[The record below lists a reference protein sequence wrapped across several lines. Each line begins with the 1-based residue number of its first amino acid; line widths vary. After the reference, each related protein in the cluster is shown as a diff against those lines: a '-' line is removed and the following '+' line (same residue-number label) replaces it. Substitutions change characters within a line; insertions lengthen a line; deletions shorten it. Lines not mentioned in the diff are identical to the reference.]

1 MSIGCGGSGTGL
13 FGPANQFI
21 KINGGDFIAVDGVN
35 TIERL
40 ITSDLRFPYKQ
51 VMRGRIY
58 LSPGQSNFLLNYSG
72 LGDNITFLALK
83 VTYDPK
89 SVIELDNYIVW
100 SFYDDPTKIN
110 YMSQFMALTGNSNHR
125 IKQMYLS
132 NPNTKYSVVLE
143 YMAAIIGDDITY
155 DTSLIQYG
163 SSFNNLRFNSSAID
177 IKTHISGQ
185 SFKVVDID
193 NRDLG
198 YILLSRINNIQ
209 KSGNILILN
218 LNQIGNI
225 YLDFVSEYDTYQAL
239 SGINYFIENST
250 SVPSSTDDV
259 APVITYNS
267 KIDNNYLYTYPSGTT
282 SSTGFI
288 STDSITYS
296 LALTMSSIG
305 LTISKDYLLSN
316 LIQGVNDVRDGDMSL
331 TYSNILITGSNS
343 VVTSITVSGS
353 YSITFDISDIAN
365 NYVNNI
371 INLNIL

>member
-1 MSIGCGGSGTGL
+1 
-13 FGPANQFI
+13 
-21 KINGGDFIAVDGVN
+21 
-35 TIERL
+35 
-40 ITSDLRFPYKQ
+40 
-51 VMRGRIY
+51 
-58 LSPGQSNFLLNYSG
+58 
-72 LGDNITFLALK
+72 
-83 VTYDPK
+83 
-89 SVIELDNYIVW
+89 
-100 SFYDDPTKIN
+100 
-110 YMSQFMALTGNSNHR
+110 MSQFMALTGNSNHR
-125 IKQMYLS
+125 IKQIYLS

-143 YMAAIIGDDITY
+143 YMAAIIGNDITY
-155 DTSLIQYG
+155 DVSLIQYG
-163 SSFNNLRFNSSAID
+163 SSFNNLRFDVSAID

-185 SFKVVDID
+185 SFKIVDVD

-209 KSGNILILN
+209 KTGNILILN

-225 YLDFVSEYDTYQAL
+225 YLDFISEYDAYQAL

-250 SVPSSTDDV
+250 SVPSSTDDS

-267 KIDNNYLYTYPSGTT
+267 KVDNNYLYSFPSGST

-296 LALTMSSIG
+296 LSLTMSSIG

-343 VVTSITVSGS
+343 MMTSITVSGS

>member
-58 LSPGQSNFLLNYSG
+58 LAPGQNNFLLNYSG

-83 VTYDPK
+83 VVYDPK
-89 SVIELDNYIVW
+89 SVIELDNYVVW

-125 IKQMYLS
+125 IKQIYLS

-143 YMAAIIGDDITY
+143 YMAAIIGNDITY
-155 DTSLIQYG
+155 DVSLIQYG
-163 SSFNNLRFNSSAID
+163 SSFNNLRFDVSAID

-185 SFKVVDID
+185 SFKIVDVD

-209 KSGNILILN
+209 KTGNILILN

-225 YLDFVSEYDTYQAL
+225 YLDFISEYDAYQAL

-250 SVPSSTDDV
+250 SVPSSTDDS

-267 KIDNNYLYTYPSGTT
+267 KVDNNYLYSFPSGST

-296 LALTMSSIG
+296 LSLTMSSIG

-343 VVTSITVSGS
+343 MMTSITVSGS

>member
-58 LSPGQSNFLLNYSG
+58 LAPGQSNFLLNYSG

-125 IKQMYLS
+125 IKQIYLS
-132 NPNTKYSVVLE
+132 NTNTKYSVVLE

-209 KSGNILILN
+209 KTGNILILN

-225 YLDFVSEYDTYQAL
+225 YLDFISEYDAYQAL

-250 SVPSSTDDV
+250 SVPSSTDDS

-267 KIDNNYLYTYPSGTT
+267 KIDDNYLYTFPSGLT

-296 LALTMSSIG
+296 LSLTMSSIG
-305 LTISKDYLLSN
+305 LTVSKDYLISN
-316 LIQGVNDVRDGDMSL
+316 LIQGVNDARDGDMSL

-343 VVTSITVSGS
+343 MVTSITVSGS

>member
-296 LALTMSSIG
+296 LALSSIG

>member
-58 LSPGQSNFLLNYSG
+58 LAPGQNNFLLNYSG

-83 VTYDPK
+83 VVYDPK

-125 IKQMYLS
+125 IKQIYLS

-155 DTSLIQYG
+155 DTSLVQYG
-163 SSFNNLRFNSSAID
+163 SSFNNLRFNTSAID
-177 IKTHISGQ
+177 VKTHISGQ
-185 SFKVVDID
+185 SFKMVDID

-209 KSGNILILN
+209 KTGNILILN

-225 YLDFVSEYDTYQAL
+225 YLDFISEYDAYQAL

-250 SVPSSTDDV
+250 SVPSSVDDS

-267 KIDNNYLYTYPSGTT
+267 KIDNNYLYSFPSGST

-296 LALTMSSIG
+296 LSLTMSSIG

-343 VVTSITVSGS
+343 MMTSITVSGS